1 MSLDLKMNKMSRV
14 FSRIV
19 SSTLLAVA
27 TLAIITTKAAERPRL
42 IVNIVVSSMHAD
54 DLQRYAEGFSGG
66 GFRLL
71 AEGGA
76 LCTDSRYNYMQTT
89 TPVSL
94 ATLST
99 GAMPSTH
106 GVVSQRWTDYI
117 DNKMIDLTIDKSV
130 SGLEQREGKGGHS
143 PRNLIAPTLTES
155 AYKADSCSRIIT
167 IATDPVSAVV
177 MGGRK
182 GYSFWID
189 EERCRWTTSSY
200 YTPYLPSWVKDY
212 NSEKMPT
219 FITSSVWKS
228 IYPADRY
235 HNSRQSTI
243 SVMNSNGRY
252 SRKNAANNEFINNY
266 GRLSR
271 TPVGNAAI
279 FDFAKYAVT
288 GLNLGK
294 DEHPD
299 ILNICLDPARKIA
312 SRYGNES
319 VEYEDMLYALDREL
333 SSFLGYI
340 RTFVKNDEA
349 LLVVLTSDHGTSPA
363 YNHDQSPKERFNV
376 RQFEVI
382 VNAFLGAKY
391 GQGEWVLGYIDHSI
405 YLNHNLVYEKNLS
418 IAEVQNEV
426 ATFAMQFRGVSH
438 ALSSTAMRMSY
449 FGSGYAQKMQNSFY
463 PRRSGDV
470 IINLMPEWIESH
482 DNVVSMSGSM
492 YGYDTHVP
500 LIFWGAG
507 IRPQRIDEP
516 VCMTSVA
523 PTTARIAGIAEPAA
537 SEGTAL
543 NIKQE

>member
-1 MSLDLKMNKMSRV
+1 M
-14 FSRIV
+14 
-19 SSTLLAVA
+19 
-27 TLAIITTKAAERPRL
+27 
-42 IVNIVVSSMHAD
+42 
-54 DLQRYAEGFSGG
+54 QRYYDGFGVG
-66 GFRLL
+66 GFRRL

-76 LCTDSRYNYMQTT
+76 QFTESRYNYMQTT

-106 GVVSQRWTDYI
+106 GVVSQRWSDYV
-117 DNKMIDLTIDKSV
+117 DSKMVDLTLDKSV
-130 SGLEQREGKGGHS
+130 SGINQREGKGGHS
-143 PRNLIAPTLTES
+143 PRNLIAPTLNDA
-155 AYKADSCSRIIT
+155 AYKADSCSRLVT
-167 IATDPVSAVV
+167 IATNPVSAVV

-200 YTPYLPSWVKDY
+200 YTPYLPTWVKDY
-212 NSEKMPT
+212 NSENMPSLFT
-219 FITSSVWKS
+219 EEVWCS
-228 IYPADRY
+228 RHTADHYR
-235 HNSRQSTI
+235 NSRKSTI
-243 SVMNSNGRY
+243 IFKEPATSKS
-252 SRKNAANNEFINNY
+252 SRKSKTSGEFINDL
-266 GRLSR
+266 GKITR
-271 TPVGNAAI
+271 TPIGNAAI
-279 FDFAKYAVT
+279 LDFAKYT
-288 GLNLGK
+288 ITSLNLGM

-299 ILNICLDPARKIA
+299 ILNICLDPARNIA

-319 VEYEDMLYALDREL
+319 VEYEDMLYALDAEL
-333 SSFLGYI
+333 ASFLGYV
-340 RTFVKNDEA
+340 RTHLKNDEA

-363 YNHDQSPKERFNV
+363 YNHDKSPKERFNV

-382 VNAFLGAKY
+382 INAFLSAKY
-391 GQGEWVLGYIDHSI
+391 GQGQWVLGYIDHSI
-405 YLNHNLVYEKNLS
+405 YINHNLVYDKRLS
-418 IAEVQNEV
+418 ISEVQNEV

-470 IINLMPEWIESH
+470 IINLMPEWIELQ

-507 IRPQRIDEP
+507 ITAQRNEEP

-523 PTTARIAGIAEPAA
+523 PTIARLMGIAEPAA
-537 SEGTAL
+537 SEGKAL
-543 NIKQE
+543 NMK

>member
-1 MSLDLKMNKMSRV
+1 MARF

-19 SSTLLAVA
+19 FSTLLAATSLA
-27 TLAIITTKAAERPRL
+27 TLPALATEHPRL
-42 IVNIVVSSMHAD
+42 VVNIVVSSMHAD
-54 DLQRYAEGFSGG
+54 DLQRYAEGFGGG
-66 GFRLL
+66 GFRAL

-76 LCTDSRYNYMQTT
+76 LCTESRYNYMQTT

-106 GVVSQRWTDYI
+106 GVVSHCWSDYV
-117 DNKMIDLTIDKSV
+117 DNKMIDLTADPSV
-130 SGLEQREGKGGHS
+130 KGVEQREGKGCYS
-143 PRNLIAPTLTES
+143 PRNLIAPTLAE
-155 AYKADSCSRIIT
+155 AVYKADSCSRIVT
-167 IATDPVSAVV
+167 IATDPTSAVV

-189 EERCRWTTSSY
+189 QERCRWTTSSY
-200 YTPYLPSWVKDY
+200 YTPYLPTWVKDY
-212 NSEKMPT
+212 NSENMHT
-219 FITSSVWKS
+219 LLAGTTWQS
-228 IYPADRY
+228 IYTADRY
-235 HNSRQSTI
+235 RNSRTSTI
-243 SVMNSNGRY
+243 TFAEPTSSKQA
-252 SRKNAANNEFINNY
+252 RKSTPSGEFINNY

-279 FDFAKYAVT
+279 LDFAKYAVT
-288 GLNLGK
+288 SLNLGK
-294 DEHPD
+294 DEHTD
-299 ILNICLDPARKIA
+299 ILNICLDPSRKIA

-333 SSFLGYI
+333 ASFLGYI
-340 RTFVKNDEA
+340 RTFVKSDQA

-363 YNHDQSPKERFNV
+363 YNHGQSPRERFNV

-391 GQGEWVLGYIDHSI
+391 GQGEWILGYIDHSI
-405 YLNHNLVYEKNLS
+405 YINHNLIYEKNLS
-418 IAEVQNEV
+418 ISEVQNEV

-470 IINLMPEWIESH
+470 IINLMPEWIELR
-482 DNVVSMSGSM
+482 DDVVSMSGSM

-523 PTTARIAGIAEPAA
+523 PTTARIAGITEPAA
-537 SEGTAL
+537 SEGVAL
-543 NIKQE
+543 NIKQD

>member
-1 MSLDLKMNKMSRV
+1 MIRQFFKIICTSL
-14 FSRIV
+14 FA
-19 SSTLLAVA
+19 LASLISFA
-27 TLAIITTKAAERPRL
+27 NERPRL
-42 IVNIVVSSMHAD
+42 VVNIVVSSMHAD
-54 DLQRYAEGFSGG
+54 DLQRYAEGFAGG
-66 GFRLL
+66 GFKTLMN
-71 AEGGA
+71 GGA
-76 LCTDSRYNYMQTT
+76 LFTESRYNYMQTT

-106 GVVSQRWTDYI
+106 GVVSQRWSDYV
-117 DNKMIDLTIDKSV
+117 DNKMIDLTFDPSA
-130 SGLEQREGKGGHS
+130 SGVDSREVKGNHS
-143 PRNLIAPTLTES
+143 PRNLIAPTLTEA

-167 IATDPVSAVV
+167 IATEPVSAVV

-189 EERCRWTTSSY
+189 GERCRWTTSSY
-200 YTPYLPSWVKDY
+200 YTPYLPTWVKDY
-212 NSEKMPT
+212 NNEY
-219 FITSSVWKS
+219 ISSLLTGSTWQS
-228 IYPADRY
+228 IYTADRY
-235 HNSRQSTI
+235 RNSRKSTI
-243 SVMNSNGRY
+243 SFTEPVSTKS
-252 SRKNAANNEFINNY
+252 SRKSTPSGEFINNY
-266 GRLSR
+266 GKLTR
-271 TPVGNAAI
+271 TPVGNTAI
-279 FDFAKYAVT
+279 LDFAKYAIT
-288 GLNLGK
+288 SLNLGK
-294 DEHPD
+294 DEHTD
-299 ILNICLDPARKIA
+299 ILNICFDPARNIA

-319 VEYEDMLYALDREL
+319 VEYEDMLYMLDRDL
-333 SSFLGYI
+333 SSFLGYL

-363 YNHDQSPKERFNV
+363 YNNDNAPKERFNV

-391 GQGEWVLGYIDHSI
+391 GQGEWILGYIDHSI
-405 YLNHNLVYEKNLS
+405 YINHNLVYEKDLS

-470 IINLMPEWIESH
+470 IINLMPEWIESR
-482 DNVVSMSGSM
+482 DEVVSMSGSM

-507 IRPQRIDEP
+507 IVPQRTNEP

-523 PTTARIAGIAEPAA
+523 PTIARLMGIAEPAA
-537 SEGTAL
+537 SEGVAL
-543 NIKQE
+543 NIKQN

>member
-1 MSLDLKMNKMSRV
+1 
-14 FSRIV
+14 
-19 SSTLLAVA
+19 
-27 TLAIITTKAAERPRL
+27 
-42 IVNIVVSSMHAD
+42 MHAD
-54 DLQRYAEGFSGG
+54 DLQRYANGFGG
-66 GFRLL
+66 GGLRTL

-76 LCTDSRYNYMQTT
+76 MFTESRYNYMQTT

-106 GVVSQRWTDYI
+106 GVVSHRWSDYV
-117 DNKMIDLTIDKSV
+117 DNKMIDLTADPSV
-130 SGLEQREGKGGHS
+130 SGIDQREGKGCHS
-143 PRNLIAPTLTES
+143 PRNLIAPTLTEA

-167 IATDPVSAVV
+167 IATDPVSATV

-212 NSEKMPT
+212 NSENMPT
-219 FITSSVWKS
+219 LLTGSTWQS
-228 IYPADRY
+228 IYTADRY
-235 HNSRQSTI
+235 RNSRKSTI
-243 SVMNSNGRY
+243 TFTELVTGKPA
-252 SRKNAANNEFINNY
+252 RKSAPSGEFINNL
-266 GRLSR
+266 GKLTR

-279 FDFAKYAVT
+279 LDFAKYAVT
-288 GLNLGK
+288 SLNLGK

-299 ILNICLDPARKIA
+299 ILNICLDPARNIA
-312 SRYGNES
+312 SRYGSES

-333 SSFLGYI
+333 ASFLGYI
-340 RTFVKNDEA
+340 RTFVKSDEA

-363 YNHDQSPKERFNV
+363 YNNDNSPKERFNV

-391 GQGEWVLGYIDHSI
+391 GQGEWILGYIDHSI
-405 YLNHNLVYEKNLS
+405 YINHNLIYEKNLS
-418 IAEVQNEV
+418 ISEVQNEV

-470 IINLMPEWIESH
+470 IINLMPEWIELR
-482 DNVVSMSGSM
+482 DEVVSMSGSM

-523 PTTARIAGIAEPAA
+523 PTTARIIGIAEPAA
-537 SEGTAL
+537 SEGVAL
-543 NIKQE
+543 NIKQD